1 MFTGQAEPT
10 QWSLVKPLP
19 EWLLEGRRA
28 SECQSTPH
36 AGVSFANSCEANIL
50 WRLWW
55 YIMVQHGWF
64 VALWFV
70 SLHNYTQNPIL
81 ATSYAHCNPVSFLTV
96 TCRECRARHFLQEVA
111 LCIYIYPCIEFGRLG
126 CACIIFKC
134 SMNAIILAQVNL
146 NQNSIHCCFFPH
158 PPNPKSRPPVEM
170 SA

>member
-1 MFTGQAEPT
+1 MPFFNGWFRGSPISGNLHIQILGWTQEPAMLMFTGQAEPT

-55 YIMVQHGWF
+55 YIMVKHGWF

-70 SLHNYTQNPIL
+70 SLHNYTQKPIL
-81 ATSYAHCNPVSFLTV
+81 ATSYAHFNPVSFLTV

-111 LCIYIYPCIEFGRLG
+111 LYIYI
-126 CACIIFKC
+126 
-134 SMNAIILAQVNL
+134 
-146 NQNSIHCCFFPH
+146 
-158 PPNPKSRPPVEM
+158 
-170 SA
+170 